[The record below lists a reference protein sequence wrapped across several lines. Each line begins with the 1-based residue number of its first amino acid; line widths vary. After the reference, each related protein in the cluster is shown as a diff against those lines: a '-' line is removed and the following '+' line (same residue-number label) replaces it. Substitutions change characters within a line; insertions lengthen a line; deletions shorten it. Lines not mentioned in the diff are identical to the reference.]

1 MIVIKFAG
9 GLGNQMFQYA
19 FYKKMES
26 LGKKPLADLS
36 FYNEEENKERPFLL
50 ESVFKIK
57 LKRAKEKDIKKL
69 RDNRL
74 FFRRIRKFFNILW
87 KKTDVWQK
95 NFNFNRKYFLLKE
108 GYWQSEKFF
117 EGVEKEL
124 MKDFEFRKIDQK
136 NNSIL
141 KKLEKKNQNLVSL
154 HIRRGDYYSDKDSN
168 KLLGNIANKE
178 YYLKAIKI
186 MQERIKNPFFVIF
199 SDNIEYTK
207 KEFNFLKSKKFIS
220 INSGE
225 KAYQDIFLMSNC
237 HYNIIANSSFSW
249 WGAYL
254 NKNPKKIIICPKK
267 WFNKRRLD
275 SKDIVPDNWTRI

>member
-1 MIVIKFAG
+1 
-9 GLGNQMFQYA
+9 
-19 FYKKMES
+19 MES

-50 ESVFKIK
+50 ERVFKIK
-57 LKRAKEKDIKKL
+57 LKRANEKDIKKL

-108 GYWQSEKFF
+108 GYYEGYWQSEKFF
-117 EGVEKEL
+117 EGVEKEVA
-124 MKDFEFRKIDQK
+124 KDFEFKKIDKK
-136 NNSIL
+136 NKEIL
-141 KKLEKKNQNLVSL
+141 KNLKGKNQNLVSL

-186 MQERIKNPFFVIF
+186 MQKRIKNPFFVIF
-199 SDNIEYTK
+199 SDDIEYAK
-207 KEFNFLKSKKFIS
+207 KEFNFLKSKEFIS

-225 KAYQDIFLMSNC
+225 KAYQDIFLMNNC
-237 HYNIIANSSFSW
+237 KHNIIANSSFSW

-254 NKNPKKIIICPKK
+254 NKNPKKNNYLPKK
-267 WFNKRRLD
+267 MVQQEKIRLKGYC
-275 SKDIVPDNWTRI
+275 SG